1 MLNVHLVLDD
11 PAGNSYIQVRA
22 VHCVFAWPGW
32 HFIHQNPGRGN
43 HIQSQ
48 EQHGPCLLA
57 VPAQPVT
64 DCFNVSCK
72 AEGCFKVLC
81 SCFKVVQSRGLFQGS
96 MQSRGLFQGFVQSK
110 SSLFCFYC
118 YFQTCLPCN
127 LGVFCLLKFS
137 AYEIEN

>member
-22 VHCVFAWPGW
+22 VRCVFGTS
-32 HFIHQNPGRGN
+32 FIQTLAKRN

-48 EQHGPCLLA
+48 EQHRPCLLA
-57 VPAQPVT
+57 VPARPFP

-110 SSLFCFYC
+110 RSFL
-118 YFQTCLPCN
+118 
-127 LGVFCLLKFS
+127 FCLLLLPDLFTRAIWAFFVCLNFQQMRQK
-137 AYEIEN
+137 INK